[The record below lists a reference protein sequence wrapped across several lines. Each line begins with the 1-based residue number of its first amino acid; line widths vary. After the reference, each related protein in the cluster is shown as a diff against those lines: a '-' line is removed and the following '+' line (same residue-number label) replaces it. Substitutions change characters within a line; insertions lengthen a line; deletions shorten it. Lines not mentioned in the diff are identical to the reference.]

1 MRTPRP
7 GRGPPRYACSGVR
20 LSELMRLP
28 LLGQARL
35 VVGRTGVERDVRWT
49 GVIDIPEPQE
59 WSLPGQLLLS
69 TGYAW
74 PRDAQGQRAFVR
86 ALAERGV
93 AAVGLAVPQFFSEVP
108 PAVAAEAERLGL
120 PVLEVPWEIPFARI
134 TEETQRALLAEQ
146 YQVLERSEEI
156 HRELTRAAVE
166 ASSLQEIANVLGRL
180 IGRDVTFESATGQ
193 LIAASYRGAGEVSGA
208 GVDPV
213 RRSTLAEGA
222 TPPEVMAE
230 LERLGYLAR
239 LRASGEPL
247 RVPALPD
254 LQLTAR
260 VACPIRVSGQLDGLV
275 WVIEGD
281 TPLTELDLR
290 AAEHAAT
297 VVALHIAHQQTL
309 AQLESRLGYAFL
321 DSLLEGR
328 LEPTPQVRERA
339 RLQGFD
345 WERRYRVGVASLR
358 EVPLPLSR
366 EGFLRRERLAERMG
380 RRLADLGSAPFL
392 SVSQN
397 EVSLL
402 LEDGLDPDALA
413 GVEGDEPV
421 AMAFGR
427 PGAGVGGI
435 RASFQEAR
443 SLLQH
448 AGTGERVRY
457 ERWLVPRVLM
467 GDVDARA
474 ALFEDVVGRLRGE
487 RGGERLVAT
496 LAAWARSGFER
507 KAAAALLGVHVNT
520 VRYRLERV
528 AQVLDVELSDAE
540 TRFRLRLA
548 SELLSLKDKD

>member
-1 MRTPRP
+1 
-7 GRGPPRYACSGVR
+7 VR

-35 VVGRTGVERDVRWT
+35 VAGRAGLGRDVRWA
-49 GVIDIPEPQE
+49 GVVDIPEPQE
-59 WSLPGQLLLS
+59 WSQPGQLLLS

-74 PRDAQGQRAFVR
+74 PREREAQRAFVR
-86 ALAERGV
+86 ALAARGV

-108 PAVAAEAERLGL
+108 PAVAEEAERTGL
-120 PVLEVPWEIPFARI
+120 PVLELPWEIPFARV
-134 TEETQRALLAEQ
+134 TEEAQRALLAEQ
-146 YQVLERSEEI
+146 YQVLERSEAI

-166 ASSLQEIANVLGRL
+166 ASSLLEIANVLGRL
-180 IGRDVTFESATGQ
+180 IGREVTFESGTGQ
-193 LIAASYRGAGEVSGA
+193 LIAASYAGAADRDGAEV
-208 GVDPV
+208 DRV

-222 TPPEVMAE
+222 TPPYVMAE
-230 LERLGYLAR
+230 LERLGYLPR
-239 LRASGEPL
+239 LRAGGQPL
-247 RVPALPD
+247 RVPPLPE
-254 LQLTAR
+254 LGLTAR
-260 VACPIRVSGQLDGLV
+260 VACPIRVSGDLVGLV
-275 WVIEGD
+275 WVVEGD

-297 VVALHIAHQQTL
+297 VVALHVAHQQTL

-328 LEPTPQVRERA
+328 LEPTPRARERA

-345 WERRYRVGVASLR
+345 WERRYRVGVAALR

-366 EGFLRRERLAERMG
+366 EGFLRRERLAERLG
-380 RRLADLGSAPFL
+380 RRVAELGSAPFL

-413 GVEGDEPV
+413 GAEEEEPV

-427 PGAGVGGI
+427 PAAGVRGI

-443 SLLQH
+443 SLLPH
-448 AGTGERVRY
+448 AAAGERLRY

-467 GDVDARA
+467 GDPDARA
-474 ALFEDVVGRLRGE
+474 ALAEDVIERLRGE

-496 LAAWARSGFER
+496 LAAWTRGGFER
-507 KAAAALLGVHVNT
+507 KGTAALLGVHANT

-528 AQVLDVELSDAE
+528 AHVLDVDLSDAE
-540 TRFRLRLA
+540 VRFRLRLA
-548 SELLSLKDKD
+548 CELLALGDRT